1 MSLLDA
7 LLLDPQRIDVW
18 LSPRNDGAVGTG
30 TQTDPLDTSPQLAT
44 KLPINLSSGLTYT
57 GTEANAAVTN
67 TYSNNDIVVITGAA
81 DPAFNGIFVIYNV
94 SSSAFKYHM
103 DSVPAVT
110 GGLAG
115 SAQKVLELRFDTVM
129 RTLVGPN
136 TCVHVGPG
144 VIPTR
149 GYYEGIVAATSW
161 QLQAGIRVSGSGID
175 VTKVK
180 LLATAPAGNRCYA
193 FGHDLI
199 AASKPNLVEHAIID
213 VEDLARCIEKLYR
226 NSELREQYAVAGRQ
240 FAESLSWDLLIP
252 QWLDVLSQATGKTFA
267 MTL

>member
-18 LSPRNDGAVGTG
+18 VSPRNDGAVGTG
-30 TQTDPLDTSPQLAT
+30 TQTDPLDSSPQLAT
-44 KLPINLSSGLTYT
+44 KLPINLVSGLTNI

-81 DPAFNGIFVIYNV
+81 DPAFNGIFVIYGV

-149 GYYEGIVAATSW
+149 GYYEGIGASISW
-161 QLQAGIRVSGSGID
+161 QLQARLRIVGSGID

-180 LLATAPAGNRCYA
+180 LLATAPQET
-193 FGHDLI
+193 
-199 AASKPNLVEHAIID
+199 AAMPL
-213 VEDLARCIEKLYR
+213 
-226 NSELREQYAVAGRQ
+226 
-240 FAESLSWDLLIP
+240 
-252 QWLDVLSQATGKTFA
+252 A
-267 MTL
+267 MT

>member
-18 LSPRNDGAVGTG
+18 VSPRNDGAVSTG
-30 TQTDPLDTSPQLAT
+30 TQTDPLDSSPQLAL
-44 KLPINLSSGLTYT
+44 KLPINFGSGLTNT
-57 GTEANAAVTN
+57 GTEALATLSSAHLYT
-67 TYSNNDIVVITGAA
+67 NNDIVVVSGGS
-81 DPAFNGIFVIYNV
+81 DPAFNGTFVIYGV
-94 SSSAFKYHM
+94 TTLTFKYHM

-144 VIPTR
+144 VLLTR
-149 GYYEGIVAATSW
+149 GYSEGIVAATSW
-161 QLQAGIRVSGSGID
+161 QLQAVFRVVGSGID

-180 LLATAPAGNRCYA
+180 LLATAPAKSGA
-193 FGHDLI
+193 SGSAAKQQELTTLI
-199 AASKPNLVEHAIID
+199 DET
-213 VEDLARCIEKLYR
+213 LA
-226 NSELREQYAVAGRQ
+226 
-240 FAESLSWDLLIP
+240 LSIL
-252 QWLDVLSQATGKTFA
+252 
-267 MTL
+267 

>member
-18 LSPRNDGAVGTG
+18 VSPRNDGAVGTG
-30 TQTDPLDTSPQLAT
+30 TQTDPLDSSPQLAL
-44 KLPINLSSGLTYT
+44 KLPINFGPGLTNT
-57 GTEANAAVTN
+57 GTEALATLSSAHLYT
-67 TYSNNDIVVITGAA
+67 NNDIVVVSGGS
-81 DPAFNGIFVIYNV
+81 DPAFNGIFVIYGV
-94 SSSAFKYHM
+94 SSSAFNYHM

-144 VIPTR
+144 VLPTR
-149 GYYEGIVAATSW
+149 GYYEGIGASISW
-161 QLQAGIRVSGSGID
+161 QLQAGLRIVGSGID

-180 LLATAPAGNRCYA
+180 LLATAPQET
-193 FGHDLI
+193 
-199 AASKPNLVEHAIID
+199 AAMPL
-213 VEDLARCIEKLYR
+213 
-226 NSELREQYAVAGRQ
+226 
-240 FAESLSWDLLIP
+240 
-252 QWLDVLSQATGKTFA
+252 A
-267 MTL
+267 MT